1 MFVRVIMQSAAAE
14 GASKC
19 GESVVVAAKLVFVAH
34 SSSSSSGY
42 GSICCGIRIRSNV
55 NDQFS
60 QIKTTQ

>member
-1 MFVRVIMQSAAAE
+1 MFVRVIMQSVAAE

-34 SSSSSSGY
+34 SSSGC
-42 GSICCGIRIRSNV
+42 GSICCGIRIRSND

-60 QIKTTQ
+60 QIKTKQ